1 MWPQLILF
9 LSLWMLG
16 SPLRAQ
22 PVELDATSTRFEVS
36 GHLWVN
42 APGELV
48 NSPQEALARY
58 REGRFQK
65 LPGFLA
71 RGYQEDAVW
80 LAFEVRGAEGVPQSL
95 VAEVGPAYLDH
106 VTAWQTDALG
116 QLRLIGSAGD
126 QVPLRPLDL
135 PALKPS
141 FVVQLSTVA
150 STTVLLRLQTTSP
163 QVAIVHLYSA
173 TRFPSVQTTEGLL
186 LGVEG
191 SAFVTMGVVALG
203 MFLVWRERIYLLW
216 LTLILVMAG
225 QAFMSTG
232 MAYRYLDW
240 GDLYYINKL
249 TNGFT
254 LLAVV
259 VTTLFASALFNFK
272 AVHAWLHRFIVGLS
286 VFVLITFVA
295 GVSLTLPQ
303 IAPVFWVASIL
314 MMTLSFIGTLLQIVR
329 RHPTSLHYGPMF
341 LLTFFVGAVTM
352 LAVGGKLPFTEWTAS
367 AWQVASL
374 CNVLSLQV
382 AMLSRALQAQRTHA
396 QERANLLTQ
405 LRQQNQELEGRVER
419 RTESLSKALQDVQ
432 QAESAQ
438 RHLLSMASHEFR
450 TPAARIKAS
459 LDSIEILKA
468 QVPPEIAGRLTNIR
482 QASVRM
488 IGLANDLINEDRLH
502 ELALKPHL
510 AVLDLRQ
517 LVAEVVARYPSEPEL
532 VSELPATPLH
542 IRGDAALLGIALH
555 NLIDNA
561 LRHGRPTEPQHQ
573 RVTVTLQAHVDH
585 VELQVADNGPGIP
598 DSKRE
603 SVFERYHAG
612 PYRDSSESDAPMSTS
627 SGLGLSIVRDI
638 AQAHGGEAAVRDVHP
653 HGAMLVLI
661 LPL

>member
-1 MWPQLILF
+1 MWLQLILF
-9 LSLWMLG
+9 FSLWMLG
-16 SPLRAQ
+16 SPVLAQ
-22 PVELDATSTRFEVS
+22 PVELDATSTKFEVS
-36 GHLWVN
+36 GHLWAS
-42 APGELV
+42 APREPV
-48 NSPQEALARY
+48 SSPQEALTRY
-58 REGRFQK
+58 REDRFQK
-65 LPGFLA
+65 LPGFLG
-71 RGYQEDAVW
+71 RGFQKDAVW
-80 LAFEVRGAEGVPQSL
+80 LAFDVRGAEGGPQSL

-106 VTAWQTDALG
+106 VTAWQTDAAG
-116 QLRLIGSAGD
+116 QLRLIGGAGD
-126 QVPLRPLDL
+126 QVPLSQVEL
-135 PALKPS
+135 PAFKPS
-141 FVVQLSTVA
+141 FAVQLSTAA
-150 STTVLLRLQTTSP
+150 STTVLLRLQTTSA
-163 QVAIVHLYSA
+163 QVAIVKLYSA

-191 SAFVTMGVVALG
+191 SAFLTMSVVALG
-203 MFLVWRERIYLLW
+203 MFWVWREKIYLLW
-216 LTLILVMAG
+216 LTLILIMAG

-232 MAYRYLDW
+232 MAYRYLNW
-240 GDLYYINKL
+240 GDLYNLNKV
-249 TNGFT
+249 NNSFT
-254 LLAVV
+254 ILAVV
-259 VTTLFASALFNFK
+259 VTTLFANALFDFK
-272 AVHAWLHRFIVGLS
+272 ALHRSLHRFIVGLS
-286 VFVLITFVA
+286 VFVLVTFVA
-295 GVSLTLPQ
+295 GISLTLPQ
-303 IAPVFWVASIL
+303 IAPAFLLTSIL
-314 MMTLSFIGTLLQIVR
+314 MMTLSFIGTLLQMVR

-341 LLTFFVGAVTM
+341 LLTFFVGVVSM

-382 AMLSRALQAQRTHA
+382 AMLSRAFQAQRAHA

-405 LRQQNQELEGRVER
+405 LAQQNQELEARVER
-419 RTESLSKALQDVQ
+419 RTASLSKALHDVQ

-450 TPAARIKAS
+450 TPAAWIKAS
-459 LDSIEILKA
+459 LDSMDILKA
-468 QVPPEIAGRLTNIR
+468 RVPPEIASRLTNMR

-488 IGLANDLINEDRLH
+488 IRLANDLINEDRLH

-517 LVAEVVARYPSEPEL
+517 LVAEVVARYPSESEL
-532 VSELPATPLH
+532 VSELTAAPLH

-561 LRHGRPTEPQHQ
+561 LRHGRPTERQPQ

-612 PYRDSSESDAPMSTS
+612 PYRDSSESDAPISTS
-627 SGLGLSIVRDI
+627 SGLGLSIVQDI
-638 AQAHGGEAAVRDVHP
+638 AHAHGGKAAVRDIHP